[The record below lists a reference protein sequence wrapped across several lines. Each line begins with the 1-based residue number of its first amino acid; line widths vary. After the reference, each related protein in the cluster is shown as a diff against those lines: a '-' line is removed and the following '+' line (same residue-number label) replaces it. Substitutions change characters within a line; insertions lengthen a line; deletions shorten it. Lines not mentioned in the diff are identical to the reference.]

1 MTSKPV
7 ALLFSDLGVTKSH
20 GRPHVSNDN
29 PYSESQFKTLKYRPG
44 FPDRFG
50 SLQDARS
57 FLIDFFE
64 WYNTMHHHGGLGL
77 LTPYDVH
84 FGFAAKRH
92 AEREAVLQKAFKTMP
107 ERFVRGIPKPP
118 ALPAE
123 VWINKPKAGDGS
135 TDELHIKF

>member
-1 MTSKPV
+1 
-7 ALLFSDLGVTKSH
+7 
-20 GRPHVSNDN
+20 
-29 PYSESQFKTLKYRPG
+29 
-44 FPDRFG
+44 
-50 SLQDARS
+50 S

-84 FGFAAKRH
+84 FGFAEKRH
-92 AEREAVLQKAFKTMP
+92 AEREAVLVKAFETMP
-107 ERFVRGIPKPP
+107 ERFVRGVPKPP

-135 TDELHIKF
+135 IDELHIKF